1 MYIGLSVRG
10 VDLID
15 QHVGTD
21 LACDGADVAID
32 RAASVIQD
40 LAGLHP
46 DLLTIRTCVLGH
58 SHQAGSDQVARRH
71 DVQTMVHVHIG
82 ARGTGEHELRIPRIL
97 VILVIGKDTV
107 ESLVHETFGQSRHP
121 VKDHLV
127 QAVVADVQEL
137 SDLDRVMPAD
147 VEIIRQS
154 VRNHT
159 GVVVGVV
166 HRGGVVVLQAVGY
179 KGVIQQECWD

>member
-1 MYIGLSVRG
+1 
-10 VDLID
+10 
-15 QHVGTD
+15 
-21 LACDGADVAID
+21 
-32 RAASVIQD
+32 
-40 LAGLHP
+40 
-46 DLLTIRTCVLGH
+46 
-58 SHQAGSDQVARRH
+58 
-71 DVQTMVHVHIG
+71 MVHVHIG
-82 ARGTGEHELRIPRIL
+82 TRSTGEHELRIPRIL

-147 VEIIRQS
+147 VEIIRQR

-159 GVVVGVV
+159 GVVGVV
-166 HRGGVVVLQAVGY
+166 HRGGVVVLQAIGD
-179 KGVIQQECWD
+179 KGVIQ